1 MSGISGIS
9 GNGNKG
15 GNGGN
20 GGSAQDGFQQLYGYP
35 PEGVWAAP
43 GRVNLIGE
51 HTDYNDG
58 FALPFGLP
66 QRTEVAAARRTDR
79 ILRVHSADAPSGA
92 VTLDL
97 GGLDPAHPPQGPAS
111 WAAYPAGVAWALLDA
126 GLPVGGAD
134 LHVRSDVPTGA
145 GLSSSAALEVA
156 TALALTDLYA
166 IPLTRPELAA
176 LARRAENAYVGV
188 PCGIMDQTA
197 SACATRGHA
206 LHLDTRSLDRRHIP
220 FDCAAAGLRLLVI
233 DTRVKHALA
242 DGAYARRRASC
253 HGAAEALGLPALRD
267 LPYEELEQALP
278 RLPDPIAR
286 KRVRHVVTENERV
299 LRVEELLGAGRLREA
314 GPLLTEGH
322 LSLRDDYEVSCPEL
336 DLAVST
342 ANAAGAYGSRM
353 TGGGFGGSALS
364 LIDADAEEEVTRAVT
379 NAFLRADFTAPR
391 VTTASPSPGAV
402 RLL

>member
-1 MSGISGIS
+1 MSGT
-9 GNGNKG
+9 
-15 GNGGN
+15 
-20 GGSAQDGFQQLYGYP
+20 AQDGFRELYGYP

-58 FALPFGLP
+58 FALPFALP

-79 ILRVHSADAPSGA
+79 ILRVHSAAAPSGA

-97 GGLDPAHPPQGPAS
+97 AGLDPASPPQGAET
-111 WAAYPAGVAWALLDA
+111 WAAYPAGVVWALLDA

-134 LHVRSDVPTGA
+134 VHVRSDVPTGA

-156 TALALTDLYA
+156 TALALTDLYG
-166 IPLTRPELAA
+166 IPLARPELAA

-188 PCGIMDQTA
+188 PCGVMDQMA
-197 SACATRGHA
+197 SACATEGHA
-206 LHLDTRSLDRRHIP
+206 LHLDTRSLEQSHIP

-253 HGAAEALGLPALRD
+253 HRAAEALGLPALRD
-267 LPYEELEQALP
+267 LPYQGLERALA
-278 RLPDPIAR
+278 RLDDPVGR
-286 KRVRHVVTENERV
+286 KRVRHVVTENARV
-299 LRVEELLGAGRLREA
+299 LRIEELLRAGRLRET

-322 LSLRDDYEVSCPEL
+322 VSLRDDYEVSCPEL
-336 DLAVST
+336 DLAVAT
-342 ANAAGAYGSRM
+342 ADAAGAYGSRM
-353 TGGGFGGSALS
+353 TGGGFGGSALA
-364 LIDADAEEEVTRAVT
+364 LIDADAEQAVTRAVT
-379 NAFLRADFTAPR
+379 AAFRRADFEPPR
-391 VTTASPSPGAV
+391 ITTAAPSPGAT
-402 RLL
+402 RLV

>member
-1 MSGISGIS
+1 MSGYSGYS
-9 GNGNKG
+9 GNSGNS
-15 GNGGN
+15 GNS
-20 GGSAQDGFQQLYGYP
+20 GSAQDGFQQLYGYP

-58 FALPFGLP
+58 FALPFALP

-97 GGLDPAHPPQGPAS
+97 ADLDPAHPPQGAAS

-156 TALALTDLYA
+156 TALALTDLYG
-166 IPLTRPELAA
+166 IGLTRPELAA

-197 SACATRGHA
+197 SACATQGHA
-206 LHLDTRSLDRRHIP
+206 LHLDTRSLARRHIP

-242 DGAYARRRASC
+242 DGAYAQRRASC

-278 RLPDPIAR
+278 RLVDPIAR

-299 LRVEELLGAGRLREA
+299 LRVEELLRAGRLREA

-364 LIDADAEEEVTRAVT
+364 LIDADAEEAVIRAVA
-379 NAFLRADFTAPR
+379 NAFLRADFTPPR
-391 VTTASPSPGAV
+391 VTTAAPSEGAV

>member
-1 MSGISGIS
+1 MSGA
-9 GNGNKG
+9 
-15 GNGGN
+15 
-20 GGSAQDGFQQLYGYP
+20 AQDEFRQLYGYP

-58 FALPFGLP
+58 FALPFALP

-79 ILRVHSADAPSGA
+79 MLRVHSADTPSGA

-97 GGLDPAHPPQGPAS
+97 AGLDPANPPQGAAR
-111 WAAYPAGVAWALLDA
+111 WAAYPAGVVWALLDA

-156 TALALTDLYA
+156 TALALTDLYG
-166 IPLTRPELAA
+166 ITLTRPELAV

-188 PCGIMDQTA
+188 PCGIMDQMA
-197 SACATRGHA
+197 SACATEGHA
-206 LHLDTRSLDRRHIP
+206 LHLDTRTLEQRGIP
-220 FDCAAAGLRLLVI
+220 FDCASAGLRLLVI

-242 DGAYARRRASC
+242 DGAYAQRRASC
-253 HGAAEALGLPALRD
+253 HRAAETLGLPALRD
-267 LPYEELEQALP
+267 IPYEGLERALA
-278 RLPDPIAR
+278 RLDDPVRR

-299 LRVEELLGAGRLREA
+299 LRIEELLRAGRLRDA

-322 LSLRDDYEVSCPEL
+322 VSLRDDYEVSCPEL
-336 DLAVST
+336 DLAV
-342 ANAAGAYGSRM
+342 AAAGAAGAYGARM
-353 TGGGFGGSALS
+353 TGGGFGGSALA
-364 LIDADAEEEVTRAVT
+364 LIDAEAEQAVTRAVT
-379 NAFLRADFTAPR
+379 EAFRRADFAPPRITA
-391 VTTASPSPGAV
+391 AAPSPGAT
-402 RLL
+402 RLA